1 MVTVTDIFGPQPPG
15 IDLNDN
21 QTPQINATVIALYIV
36 AVIAVILRFV
46 TRIKVQ
52 RISLGI
58 DDWLIAASLL
68 QLYWVNTFNIIS
80 WKVKFQVADCCQFS
94 AGYCG
99 LGKHVWRGTLDDVVN
114 MRKILFAYIFIYLV
128 LLPSIK
134 VSIILLYRRIFGM
147 NWMMW
152 LCLALSIGH
161 GACCMVAFLCS
172 CRPLS
177 YFYTQFADPSGGKC
191 IINLYAFYLGNA
203 ATNVFTDVITLLVPI
218 PIISRLQ
225 IRPMQKVLIS
235 GIFLLGGFVSVG
247 SMVRIYYLTLLATN
261 PDINWVM
268 GDVYLWST
276 IEPCI
281 GIVCACL
288 PTLNALLRRTTKL
301 VLGSNAERLFG
312 SFPLSASRRKR
323 RDKSQSKSRSFQQ
336 LDGNEATPNAQLRPE
351 DEIVLM
357 TVSAHSEPNSYRR
370 DTDSVVLMDDSARMA
385 ITVKHDFDWSEDHP

>member
-52 RISLGI
+52 RISLGL
-58 DDWLIAASLL
+58 DDWLIAASLVPL
-68 QLYWVNTFNIIS
+68 TTLL
-80 WKVKFQVADCCQFS
+80 VATIL

-312 SFPLSASRRKR
+312 SFSLSASRRKR

-351 DEIVLM
+351 DEIVLT

>member
-1 MVTVTDIFGPQPPG
+1 MVTLTDIFGPQPAG
-15 IDLNDN
+15 IDLNDS
-21 QTPQINATVIALYIV
+21 QTPQVNATVIPLYIV
-36 AVIAVILRFV
+36 AVIAVILRIL
-46 TRIKVQ
+46 TRVKVQ
-52 RISLGI
+52 KINLGI

-68 QLYWVNTFNIIS
+68 LLST
-80 WKVKFQVADCCQFS
+80 S

-134 VSIILLYRRIFGM
+134 VSRDP
-147 NWMMW
+147 
-152 LCLALSIGH
+152 
-161 GACCMVAFLCS
+161 
-172 CRPLS
+172 PLS
-177 YFYTQFADPSGGKC
+177 PDIWNELDDFAYPSGGKC
-191 IINLYAFYLGNA
+191 IINLYAFYLGSA
-203 ATNVFTDVITLLVPI
+203 ATDVFTDVITLLVPI

-235 GIFLLGGFVSVG
+235 GIFLVGRLVSVG

-261 PDINWVM
+261 LDINWVM
-268 GDVYLWST
+268 GDIYLWST

-288 PTLNALLRRTTKL
+288 PTLNALIRRTTKL

-312 SFPLSASRRKR
+312 SFSLSASRRKR
-323 RDKSQSKSRSFQQ
+323 RDRSRSKSRPFQQ

-351 DEIVLM
+351 DEIVLT
-357 TVSAHSEPNSYRR
+357 TVSAHSEPNSHKR
-370 DTDSVVLMDDSARMA
+370 DTGSVMLMDDSAHMA
-385 ITVKHDFDWSEDHP
+385 ITVKHDFDWSEDYP

>member
-52 RISLGI
+52 RISLGL
-58 DDWLIAASLL
+58 DDWLIAASL
-68 QLYWVNTFNIIS
+68 
-80 WKVKFQVADCCQFS
+80 
-94 AGYCG
+94 
-99 LGKHVWRGTLDDVVN
+99 
-114 MRKILFAYIFIYLV
+114 
-128 LLPSIK
+128 
-134 VSIILLYRRIFGM
+134 
-147 NWMMW
+147 
-152 LCLALSIGH
+152 
-161 GACCMVAFLCS
+161 
-172 CRPLS
+172 
-177 YFYTQFADPSGGKC
+177 FADPSGGKC

-312 SFPLSASRRKR
+312 SFSLSASRRKR

-351 DEIVLM
+351 DEIVLT

>member
-36 AVIAVILRFV
+36 AVVAVILRFV
-46 TRIKVQ
+46 TRIKIQ
-52 RISLGI
+52 NIRLGI
-58 DDWLIAASLL
+58 DDWLIAASL
-68 QLYWVNTFNIIS
+68 
-80 WKVKFQVADCCQFS
+80 
-94 AGYCG
+94 
-99 LGKHVWRGTLDDVVN
+99 
-114 MRKILFAYIFIYLV
+114 ILFAYIFIYLV

-152 LCLALSIGH
+152 VCLALSIGH
-161 GACCMVAFLCS
+161 GACCIIAFLCS

-177 YFYTQFADPSGGKC
+177 YFYTQFVDPSGGKC

-203 ATNVFTDVITLLVPI
+203 ATNVLTDVITLLVPI
-218 PIISRLQ
+218 PIVSRLQ

-247 SMVRIYYLTLLATN
+247 SMVRIFYLTLLATN
-261 PDINWVM
+261 PDITWVM

-312 SFPLSASRRKR
+312 SFSLSASRKKR
-323 RDKSQSKSRSFQQ
+323 RDRSQSKSRSFQQ
-336 LDGNEATPNAQLRPE
+336 LDAREGCQNARLRPE
-351 DEIVLM
+351 DEIVLT
-357 TVSAHSEPNSYRR
+357 TVSAHSEPNSYQR
-370 DTDSVVLMDDSARMA
+370 DTDSVKLMNDSAHMS
-385 ITVKHDFDWSEDHP
+385 ITVKHDFDWSEDHS

>member
-58 DDWLIAASLL
+58 DDWLIAASLVPL
-68 QLYWVNTFNIIS
+68 TTLL
-80 WKVKFQVADCCQFS
+80 VATIL

-312 SFPLSASRRKR
+312 SFSLSASRRKR

-351 DEIVLM
+351 DEIVLT

>member
-36 AVIAVILRFV
+36 AVIAAILRFV

-52 RISLGI
+52 KISLGI
-58 DDWLIAASLL
+58 DDRLIAASL
-68 QLYWVNTFNIIS
+68 
-80 WKVKFQVADCCQFS
+80 
-94 AGYCG
+94 
-99 LGKHVWRGTLDDVVN
+99 
-114 MRKILFAYIFIYLV
+114 ILFAYIFIYPV

-134 VSIILLYRRIFGM
+134 VSIILLYRQIFGM

-152 LCLALSIGH
+152 VCLTLSIGH
-161 GACCMVAFLCS
+161 GACCMIAFLCS
-172 CRPLS
+172 CRLLS

-203 ATNVFTDVITLLVPI
+203 ATNVFTDIITLLVPI

-225 IRPMQKVLIS
+225 IRPMQKVLVS
-235 GIFLLGGFVSVG
+235 GIFLLGWFVSVG
-247 SMVRIYYLTLLATN
+247 SMGRIYYLTLLATN

-268 GDVYLWST
+268 GDIYLWST

-301 VLGSNAERLFG
+301 VLGPDTERLFG
-312 SFPLSASRRKR
+312 SYSLSASRRKR
-323 RDKSQSKSRSFQQ
+323 RDRSQSKSRSFQR
-336 LDGNEATPNAQLRPE
+336 LDGNEAIPNSQLRPE
-351 DEIVLM
+351 DEKVLT
-357 TVSAHSEPNSYRR
+357 TVSAHSEPNSYER
-370 DTDSVVLMDDSARMA
+370 DTGSVMLMDDSARMA

>member
-1 MVTVTDIFGPQPPG
+1 MTVTDIFGPQPPG

-58 DDWLIAASLL
+58 DDWLIAASLVPL
-68 QLYWVNTFNIIS
+68 TTLL
-80 WKVKFQVADCCQFS
+80 VATIL

-235 GIFLLGGFVSVG
+235 GIFLLGG
-247 SMVRIYYLTLLATN
+247 L
-261 PDINWVM
+261 
-268 GDVYLWST
+268 
-276 IEPCI
+276 
-281 GIVCACL
+281 
-288 PTLNALLRRTTKL
+288 
-301 VLGSNAERLFG
+301 
-312 SFPLSASRRKR
+312 
-323 RDKSQSKSRSFQQ
+323 
-336 LDGNEATPNAQLRPE
+336 
-351 DEIVLM
+351 
-357 TVSAHSEPNSYRR
+357 
-370 DTDSVVLMDDSARMA
+370 
-385 ITVKHDFDWSEDHP
+385 

>member
-1 MVTVTDIFGPQPPG
+1 MVTVTDIFGPQPPS

-52 RISLGI
+52 KISLGI
-58 DDWLIAASLL
+58 DDWLIAASL
-68 QLYWVNTFNIIS
+68 
-80 WKVKFQVADCCQFS
+80 
-94 AGYCG
+94 
-99 LGKHVWRGTLDDVVN
+99 
-114 MRKILFAYIFIYLV
+114 ILFAYSFIYLV

-147 NWMMW
+147 NWIMW
-152 LCLALSIGH
+152 VCLALSVGH
-161 GACCMVAFLCS
+161 GACYMIAFLCS
-172 CRPLS
+172 CRPLP

-203 ATNVFTDVITLLVPI
+203 ATNVLTDVITLPVPI

-247 SMVRIYYLTLLATN
+247 TMGRIYYLTLLATN
-261 PDINWVM
+261 PDMNWVM
-268 GDVYLWST
+268 GDIYLWST

-281 GIVCACL
+281 GVVCACL
-288 PTLNALLRRTTKL
+288 PTLNALLRRTTML
-301 VLGSNAERLFG
+301 VLGFNAERLFG
-312 SFPLSASRRKR
+312 SFSLSASRRKR

-336 LDGNEATPNAQLRPE
+336 LDGNEATPNAQLLRPG
-351 DEIVLM
+351 DEIVPTTL
-357 TVSAHSEPNSYRR
+357 SAYSEPNSYKR
-370 DTDSVVLMDDSARMA
+370 DTSSVMLMDDSARMA
-385 ITVKHDFDWSEDHP
+385 ITVKHDFDWSEDHH